1 MIRLFL
7 TLLFVCVCSMHATA
21 QRYQFKKYK
30 IEEGLINNETFAILQ
45 AKDDRIWIST
55 TAGLSSFSGTT
66 FKNYATEDG
75 LASNIIFSLFEDS
88 KGRIWAGTLDKG
100 VSIIDAGK
108 ITNPKGID
116 FNELGAATAI
126 LEAADGTIY
135 IFFIEGFASYKNGKL
150 ELLFK
155 NSAGNKFS
163 GIQKAAWFDTN
174 TIYLASTDHGIYKLT
189 LNPLKIEN
197 VFSEKHGINNI
208 CYSVLVDRAK
218 NVWVGAYG
226 ELYKITD
233 GQLFIYKFN
242 PEDFDK
248 NRIYGILEENE
259 NELFLSFEGNGFGIF
274 NKKTGHLKII
284 NEAQGLPSKYIYQ
297 TIKDSEGNHWM
308 TSYGEGIIR
317 FRDTAYK
324 IYDDSQGV
332 IAVNDIVEWKG
343 EIVIATNNGVAI
355 IDEKKNIRQITK
367 NGSIKNLFV
376 TAEDNLLYNTG
387 NAVYEHAASKSSSN
401 LVDEGDYNLIYKDRN
416 NTLLF
421 ETDRIKVLSKDS
433 IFYIKSKKSI
443 GIEAI
448 GDRYLLCKISGLY
461 QIKNNKLDIIPGLDP
476 KEHSD
481 FRSIASIGANEIIAG
496 SEKNLYYIRLE
507 NNHFKIQTFSLS
519 RFAGLK
525 YFRALEID
533 GNDLWL
539 AGRALLVKV
548 NLESL
553 LKKDTIIAKYY
564 NTTPHFLEND
574 IDYNSLLITQNKTV
588 LASSL
593 NGIIAFNENNFI
605 PNKKPPKLNL
615 AEIHLFSEPF
625 NDSIYRT
632 ENGVVLPYQKNY
644 LSFSMEAITFTNPE
658 KTKYKY
664 RMKGLRDENNWSDS
678 TTNPN
683 VVFSYLPPGNYTF
696 EFTANNGDGVW
707 QPQPYQYSFTIKVPF
722 WKTWFFWVT
731 IVSLITVGVFTF
743 FYYRSKIERKRNEIY
758 THNLI
763 KAQEQERTRVA
774 RELHDS
780 VGQKLMLLTK
790 KTKNIENKEMEV
802 LATNTLDELR
812 AISRGLHPS
821 TLERL
826 GPTAAI
832 KNMIN
837 EVDANTNIFFTHQI
851 EDIDNLISKEASLHL
866 YRIIQEVL
874 NNMVKHAEAKAG
886 SVTIEKRNNTIE
898 TIIADNGKGFE
909 IAEKVKTNVSLGMK
923 TLRERAKI
931 LNSKIEIKSQINKGT
946 QITLTIPL

>member
-55 TAGLSSFSGTT
+55 TAGLSSFNGTT

-135 IFFIEGFASYKNGKL
+135 FFFIEGFASYKNGKL

-197 VFSEKHGINNI
+197 VFNEKHGINNI

-401 LVDEGDYNLIYKDRN
+401 LVEFHYN
-416 NTLLF
+416 
-421 ETDRIKVLSKDS
+421 
-433 IFYIKSKKSI
+433 
-443 GIEAI
+443 
-448 GDRYLLCKISGLY
+448 
-461 QIKNNKLDIIPGLDP
+461 
-476 KEHSD
+476 
-481 FRSIASIGANEIIAG
+481 
-496 SEKNLYYIRLE
+496 
-507 NNHFKIQTFSLS
+507 
-519 RFAGLK
+519 
-525 YFRALEID
+525 
-533 GNDLWL
+533 
-539 AGRALLVKV
+539 
-548 NLESL
+548 
-553 LKKDTIIAKYY
+553 
-564 NTTPHFLEND
+564 
-574 IDYNSLLITQNKTV
+574 
-588 LASSL
+588 
-593 NGIIAFNENNFI
+593 
-605 PNKKPPKLNL
+605 
-615 AEIHLFSEPF
+615 
-625 NDSIYRT
+625 
-632 ENGVVLPYQKNY
+632 
-644 LSFSMEAITFTNPE
+644 
-658 KTKYKY
+658 
-664 RMKGLRDENNWSDS
+664 
-678 TTNPN
+678 
-683 VVFSYLPPGNYTF
+683 
-696 EFTANNGDGVW
+696 
-707 QPQPYQYSFTIKVPF
+707 
-722 WKTWFFWVT
+722 
-731 IVSLITVGVFTF
+731 
-743 FYYRSKIERKRNEIY
+743 
-758 THNLI
+758 
-763 KAQEQERTRVA
+763 
-774 RELHDS
+774 
-780 VGQKLMLLTK
+780 
-790 KTKNIENKEMEV
+790 
-802 LATNTLDELR
+802 
-812 AISRGLHPS
+812 
-821 TLERL
+821 
-826 GPTAAI
+826 
-832 KNMIN
+832 
-837 EVDANTNIFFTHQI
+837 
-851 EDIDNLISKEASLHL
+851 
-866 YRIIQEVL
+866 
-874 NNMVKHAEAKAG
+874 
-886 SVTIEKRNNTIE
+886 
-898 TIIADNGKGFE
+898 
-909 IAEKVKTNVSLGMK
+909 
-923 TLRERAKI
+923 
-931 LNSKIEIKSQINKGT
+931 
-946 QITLTIPL
+946 